1 MIDFFKKYSFYIFI
15 AVVVLYFIGK
25 YLYSQPK
32 FINGEAA
39 PDFKVALRDGTPFQL
54 SQLKGNYVLV
64 DFWGS
69 WCGPCIQ
76 ETPALKGLYD
86 QFHGK
91 SFSDA
96 KGFDIV
102 SIGIETD
109 KARWE
114 NAIDALQMNWPYHT
128 TDLQRLDSPLA
139 KQFGVRV
146 IPTKFLLNTEG
157 VIVGVNQSLEEI
169 EKFLKGKAK

>member
-1 MIDFFKKYSFYIFI
+1 MINFLKNNAFYILI
-15 AVVVLYFIGK
+15 AVVVLYFIGR
-25 YLYSQPK
+25 YLYAQPK

-54 SQLKGNYVLV
+54 SQLKGSYVLL

-76 ETPALKGLYD
+76 EVPALKRLHDG
-86 QFHGK
+86 FHNVP
-91 SFSDA
+91 FSDA
-96 KGFDIV
+96 KGFEIV
-102 SIGIETD
+102 SVGIETD
-109 KARWE
+109 KSRWE
-114 NAIDALQMNWPYHT
+114 NAINALQMNWQYHT
-128 TDLQRLDSPLA
+128 SDLQNLNSPLA

-157 VIVGVNQSLEEI
+157 VIIGVNQSAEEI
-169 EKFLKGKAK
+169 EKFLKSKMK